1 MWPARECL
9 VRTDLFRSPRLWLWA
24 APGLVW
30 LLFCLWYTNTSGP
43 ISEAE
48 RGAFLTAAAQMGWG
62 DERLS
67 SIERFM
73 EEDEGGQFLM
83 VNLLDL
89 ADDPEAGANM
99 NRYMEHMLPALLER
113 ACHPTF
119 AGDVVHQAMDLT
131 GIEGAETW
139 GSVGIVRYRSR
150 RDLLEIAMN
159 PVFSD
164 KHDYK
169 IEALAKT
176 IAVPVAPSI
185 YLSDLRLFLLLVLLA
200 VIGIANALWPRR

>member
-1 MWPARECL
+1 METHPL
-9 VRTDLFRSPRLWLWA
+9 RSPRLWLWA
-24 APGLVW
+24 APGLSW
-30 LLFCLWYTNTSGP
+30 LLLCFWYTNTSGA
-43 ISEAE
+43 ITAEEREAIL
-48 RGAFLTAAAQMGWG
+48 AAAAQEGWS

-67 SIERFM
+67 GIERFM
-73 EEDEGGQFLM
+73 VEDDGGQFLM

-89 ADDPEAGANM
+89 ADDPEASANM
-99 NRYMEHMLPALLER
+99 DRYMEHMLPALLAR

-119 AGDVVHQAMDLT
+119 AGNVVHQAMDLA

-150 RDLLEIAMN
+150 RDLLEIALN

-185 YLSDLRLFLLLVLLA
+185 YLSDLRLLLLLVLLA
-200 VIGIANALWPRR
+200 VIGIANALWARR

>member
-1 MWPARECL
+1 MKAA
-9 VRTDLFRSPRLWLWA
+9 VFRSPRLWLLA

-30 LLFCLWYTNTSGP
+30 LAFCFWYTNTSGP
-43 ISEAE
+43 ISEGE
-48 RGAFLTAAAQMGWG
+48 RAAFLASAAEMGWA
-62 DERLS
+62 DERLA

-73 EEDEGGQFLM
+73 SEDEGDQFLM
-83 VNLLDL
+83 VNLLEL

-99 NRYMEHMLPALLER
+99 GRYMEHMYPALLGR
-113 ACHPTF
+113 ACHPAF

-150 RDLLEIAMN
+150 RDLLEIALN

-200 VIGIANALWPRR
+200 VVGIANALLPRR

>member
-1 MWPARECL
+1 METHPL
-9 VRTDLFRSPRLWLWA
+9 RSPRLWLWA
-24 APGLVW
+24 APGLSW
-30 LLFCLWYTNTSGP
+30 LLLCFWYTNTSGP
-43 ISEAE
+43 ITAEEREATL
-48 RGAFLTAAAQMGWG
+48 AAAAQEGWS

-67 SIERFM
+67 GIERFM
-73 EEDEGGQFLM
+73 VEDDGGQFLM

-89 ADDPEAGANM
+89 ADDPEASANM
-99 NRYMEHMLPALLER
+99 DRYMEHMLPALLAR

-119 AGDVVHQAMDLT
+119 AGNVVHQAMDLA

-150 RDLLEIAMN
+150 RDLLEIALN

-185 YLSDLRLFLLLVLLA
+185 YLSDLRLLLLLVLLA
-200 VIGIANALWPRR
+200 VIGIANALWARR

>member
-1 MWPARECL
+1 MKTHPL
-9 VRTDLFRSPRLWLWA
+9 RSPRLWLWA
-24 APGLVW
+24 APGLTW
-30 LLFCLWYTNTSGP
+30 LLFCFWYTNTSGP
-43 ISEAE
+43 ITAE
-48 RGAFLTAAAQMGWG
+48 EREAFLAAAAQGGWS

-67 SIERFM
+67 GIERFM
-73 EEDEGGQFLM
+73 AEDDGGQFLM

-89 ADDPEAGANM
+89 ADDPEASANM
-99 NRYMEHMLPALLER
+99 DRYMEHMLPALLAR

-119 AGDVVHQAMDLT
+119 AGNVVHQAMDLA

-159 PVFSD
+159 PVFSG

-185 YLSDLRLFLLLVLLA
+185 YLSDLRLLLLLVLLA
-200 VIGIANALWPRR
+200 VIGIANALWVRR

>member
-1 MWPARECL
+1 METAAL
-9 VRTDLFRSPRLWLWA
+9 RSPRLWLWT
-24 APGLVW
+24 APGLLW
-30 LLFCLWYTNTSGP
+30 LLFCLWYTNTSGSL
-43 ISEAE
+43 SEAE
-48 RGAFLTAAAQMGWG
+48 RQAFLQTAAQMGWG
-62 DERLS
+62 DEQLS
-67 SIERFM
+67 SIRRFM
-73 EEDEGGQFLM
+73 DEDDGGQFLM

-99 NRYMEHMLPALLER
+99 NRYMEHMLPALLRR

-119 AGDVVHQAMDLT
+119 AGDVVHQAMDLA

-185 YLSDLRLFLLLVLLA
+185 YLSDLRLLLLLALLA

>member
-1 MWPARECL
+1 METHPL
-9 VRTDLFRSPRLWLWA
+9 RSPRLWLWA
-24 APGLVW
+24 APGLSW
-30 LLFCLWYTNTSGP
+30 LLLCFWYTNTSGP
-43 ISEAE
+43 ITAEEREAIL
-48 RGAFLTAAAQMGWG
+48 AAAAQEGWS

-67 SIERFM
+67 GIERFM
-73 EEDEGGQFLM
+73 VEDDGGQFLM

-89 ADDPEAGANM
+89 ADDPEASANM
-99 NRYMEHMLPALLER
+99 DRYMEHMLPALLAR

-119 AGDVVHQAMDLT
+119 AGNVVHQAMDLA

-139 GSVGIVRYRSR
+139 DSVGIVRYRSR
-150 RDLLEIAMN
+150 RDLLEIALN

-185 YLSDLRLFLLLVLLA
+185 YLSDLRLLLLLVLLA
-200 VIGIANALWPRR
+200 VIGIANALWARR

>member
-1 MWPARECL
+1 META
-9 VRTDLFRSPRLWLWA
+9 VFRSPRLWLWA
-24 APGLVW
+24 APALLW

-43 ISEAE
+43 VSEAE
-48 RGAFLTAAAQMGWG
+48 REAFLQTAAQMGWR
-62 DERLS
+62 DEQLLS
-67 SIERFM
+67 IRRFM
-73 EEDEGGQFLM
+73 DEDDGGQFLM

-99 NRYMEHMLPALLER
+99 NRYMEHMLPALLGR

-119 AGDVVHQAMDLT
+119 AGDVVHQAMDLA

-185 YLSDLRLFLLLVLLA
+185 YLSDLRVLLLLVLLA
-200 VIGIANALWPRR
+200 VIGITNALVARR

>member
-1 MWPARECL
+1 METHPL
-9 VRTDLFRSPRLWLWA
+9 RSPRLWLWA
-24 APGLVW
+24 APGLSW
-30 LLFCLWYTNTSGP
+30 LLLCFWYTNTSGP
-43 ISEAE
+43 ITAEEREAIL
-48 RGAFLTAAAQMGWG
+48 AAAAQEGWS

-67 SIERFM
+67 GIERFM
-73 EEDEGGQFLM
+73 VEDDGGQFLM

-89 ADDPEAGANM
+89 ADDPEASANM
-99 NRYMEHMLPALLER
+99 DRYMEHMLPALLAR

-119 AGDVVHQAMDLT
+119 AGNVVHQAMDLA

-150 RDLLEIAMN
+150 RDLLEIALN

-185 YLSDLRLFLLLVLLA
+185 YLSDLRLLLLLVLLA
-200 VIGIANALWPRR
+200 VIGIANALWARR

>member
-1 MWPARECL
+1 MKAA
-9 VRTDLFRSPRLWLWA
+9 VFRSPRLWLWA
-24 APGLVW
+24 APGLAW
-30 LLFCLWYTNTSGP
+30 LVFCFWYTNTSGP
-43 ISEAE
+43 ITPEE
-48 RGAFLTAAAQMGWG
+48 REAFLAVAAEGGWT
-62 DERLS
+62 DERLA

-73 EEDEGGQFLM
+73 AGDDGDQFLM

-89 ADDPEAGANM
+89 AKDPQASANM
-99 NRYMEHMLPALLER
+99 DRYMEHMLPALLER

-119 AGDVVHQAMDLT
+119 AGNVVHQAMDLA

-150 RDLLEIAMN
+150 RDLLEIALN

-200 VIGIANALWPRR
+200 AIGIANALWPRR

>member
-1 MWPARECL
+1 METHPL
-9 VRTDLFRSPRLWLWA
+9 RSPRPWLWA
-24 APGLVW
+24 APGLSW
-30 LLFCLWYTNTSGP
+30 LLLCFWYTNTSGP
-43 ISEAE
+43 ITAEEREAIL
-48 RGAFLTAAAQMGWG
+48 AAAAQEGWS

-67 SIERFM
+67 GIERFM
-73 EEDEGGQFLM
+73 VEDDGGQFLM

-89 ADDPEAGANM
+89 ADDPEASANM
-99 NRYMEHMLPALLER
+99 DRYMEHMLPALLAR

-119 AGDVVHQAMDLT
+119 AGNVVHQAMDLA

-150 RDLLEIAMN
+150 RDLLEIALN

-185 YLSDLRLFLLLVLLA
+185 YLSDLRLLLLLVLLA
-200 VIGIANALWPRR
+200 VIGIANALWARR

>member
-1 MWPARECL
+1 MWL
-9 VRTDLFRSPRLWLWA
+9 VFS
-24 APGLVW
+24 
-30 LLFCLWYTNTSGP
+30 FWYTNTSGP
-43 ISEAE
+43 ISKEE
-48 RGAFLTAAAQMGWG
+48 RAAFLGAAAEMGWDG
-62 DERLS
+62 ERLA

-73 EEDEGGQFLM
+73 AQDDGGQFLM

-99 NRYMEHMLPALLER
+99 NRYMEHMYPALLSR
-113 ACHPTF
+113 ACHPAF
-119 AGDVVHQAMDLT
+119 AGGVVHQAMDLA

-169 IEALAKT
+169 IESLAKT

-200 VIGIANALWPRR
+200 VVGLTNALWPRR

>member
-1 MWPARECL
+1 METHPL
-9 VRTDLFRSPRLWLWA
+9 RSPRLWLWA
-24 APGLVW
+24 APGLLW
-30 LLFCLWYTNTSGP
+30 LALCFWYTNTSGP
-43 ISEAE
+43 ITAEEREAIL
-48 RGAFLTAAAQMGWG
+48 AAAAQEGWS

-67 SIERFM
+67 GIERFM
-73 EEDEGGQFLM
+73 VEDDGGQFLM

-89 ADDPEAGANM
+89 AADPEASANM
-99 NRYMEHMLPALLER
+99 DRYMEHMLPALLAR
-113 ACHPTF
+113 ACHPAF
-119 AGDVVHQAMDLT
+119 AGNVVHQAMDLA

-139 GSVGIVRYRSR
+139 DSVGIVRYRSR
-150 RDLLEIAMN
+150 RDLLEIALN

-185 YLSDLRLFLLLVLLA
+185 YLSDLRLLLLLVLLA
-200 VIGIANALWPRR
+200 VIGIANALWARR

>member
-1 MWPARECL
+1 METHPL
-9 VRTDLFRSPRLWLWA
+9 RSPRLWLWA
-24 APGLVW
+24 APGLSW
-30 LLFCLWYTNTSGP
+30 LLLCFWYTNTSGP
-43 ISEAE
+43 ITAEEREAIL
-48 RGAFLTAAAQMGWG
+48 AAAAQEGWS

-67 SIERFM
+67 GIERFM
-73 EEDEGGQFLM
+73 VEDDGGQFLM

-89 ADDPEAGANM
+89 ADDPEASANM
-99 NRYMEHMLPALLER
+99 DRYMEHMLPALLAR

-119 AGDVVHQAMDLT
+119 AGNVVHQAMDLA

-150 RDLLEIAMN
+150 RDLLEIALN

-185 YLSDLRLFLLLVLLA
+185 YLSDLRLLLLLVLLA
-200 VIGIANALWPRR
+200 VIGIANALWGRR

>member
-1 MWPARECL
+1 M
-9 VRTDLFRSPRLWLWA
+9 A

-30 LLFCLWYTNTSGP
+30 LVFCFWYTNTSGP
-43 ISEAE
+43 ISEGE
-48 RGAFLTAAAQMGWG
+48 RQAFLEAAAQMGWD
-62 DERLS
+62 DERLA

-73 EEDEGGQFLM
+73 SEDDGDQFLM

-99 NRYMEHMLPALLER
+99 NRYMEHMYPALLGR
-113 ACHPTF
+113 ACHPAF
-119 AGDVVHQAMDLT
+119 AGGVVHQAMDLA

-150 RDLLEIAMN
+150 RDLLEIALN

-200 VIGIANALWPRR
+200 VVGVANALWPRR